1 MPGLHVAWATRC
13 AVAVITA
20 TRSRWRH
27 LAWLY
32 PTATVLVVLASANHF
47 LLDTAGGLAVAGLG
61 VLAASR
67 ITQLLARRLA
77 CGLWA
82 AISVGFYAVAGCPV
96 GSTGPA
102 PRLLPVTAPADSP

>member
-20 TRSRWRH
+20 THSRWRH

-47 LLDTAGGLAVAGLG
+47 LLDAAGGLAVLGLGLLGTAGKQRGPCHGHGESAAGLG
-61 VLAASR
+61 RSAACSR
-67 ITQLLARRLA
+67 
-77 CGLWA
+77 
-82 AISVGFYAVAGCPV
+82 PV
-96 GSTGPA
+96 SSSRTRADTPGTG
-102 PRLLPVTAPADSP
+102 

>member
-47 LLDTAGGLAVAGLG
+47 LLDAAGGLAVLGLG
-61 VLAASR
+61 
-67 ITQLLARRLA
+67 LLGTAGQQRGHA
-77 CGLWA
+77 TVTGE
-82 AISVGFYAVAGCPV
+82 SVAGK
-96 GSTGPA
+96 TWPA
-102 PRLLPVTAPADSP
+102 GAHRR